1 MIFHEAYLGKRLQ
14 DLLTL
19 SHQQMQ
25 SVYEKRGLIISVE
38 GSSTL
43 QVLKPGTKLA
53 LADLARILEQPHQLV
68 AQRIQKLVRLDLV
81 IKQPDPLDGRRTEYV
96 LTTHG
101 EQQWQL
107 LNSLM
112 IEGIEVNRGLFNEI
126 GIDLLAGLDAAISA
140 LNTRSFAERFTAKE
154 TDIQDATND

>member
-1 MIFHEAYLGKRLQ
+1 MIFHDAYLGKRLQ

-81 IKQPDPLDGRRTEYV
+81 IKQSDPLDGRRTEYV

-112 IEGIEVNRGLFNEI
+112 IDGIDVNRALFDEI
-126 GIDLLAGLDAAISA
+126 GIDLLGGLDAAISA
-140 LNTRSFAERFTAKE
+140 LHTRSFAERFTTKDA
-154 TDIQDATND
+154 DI